1 MEALESRI
9 APAVFLVENLLSDG
23 PGSLRDAI
31 AQANATPALDTISFA
46 KSLEG
51 FISLAPNGEIA
62 ITAPLKIVGPGADK
76 ITISGVFQS
85 RVFNIDDGS
94 AETDSPVTISNLHF
108 SESMHDVAGGAIN
121 SAESLTL
128 VNVSVSR
135 SEAFNGGAISVTG
148 DNLVLKNCRFWKNE
162 AYIGGAVFA
171 DCQSIQI
178 TNTVVGDNY
187 AQYQGGGVH
196 LDTNS
201 SGSGTP
207 KIRIERSSF
216 TGNNTVFKGGGL
228 EFATLADGT
237 KVSIK
242 DCVISNNMASN
253 NVAGSEGVGG
263 GIFIENGQVS
273 IERTAIAANYAFQS
287 GGGIHDD
294 GADSLLIRGC
304 MVTGNYTGSGSDGG
318 AGLFAGTS
326 VHEVKIVSSEF
337 SGNRTFGSG
346 AAIRADDGV
355 SLIVQRSIVTDNLA
369 TSAYGGG
376 GISVDGHTVEGSL
389 TIIASLIA
397 RNSTYLGGGGGVF
410 TDGDVNVLIKGS
422 RIFDNSAAHGG
433 GLELLDSTVTITGSV
448 ISRNV
453 ALGPMSDELGE
464 GGGLFLRSPSVPAQ
478 ISNTRILDN
487 IADDDGGGIF
497 VDGGLRL
504 IGGLVSGNGAEGGGG
519 IYSIGGSLQ
528 LEGGVKVIRNSAFI
542 TPNIAQVL

>member
-1 MEALESRI
+1 MEALETRI

-31 AQANATPALDTISFA
+31 AQANATPALDTINFA

-51 FISLAPNGEIA
+51 FISVAPNGEIA

-85 RVFNIDDGS
+85 RIFNIDDGS

-108 SESMHDVAGGAIN
+108 SEGVHDVAGGAIN
-121 SAESLTL
+121 STESLAL
-128 VNVSVSR
+128 VNVSISR
-135 SEAFNGGAISVTG
+135 SEAFNGGALSATG
-148 DNLVLKNCRFWKNE
+148 ESLVLKNCRFWKNE
-162 AYIGGAVFA
+162 ANIGGAVFA
-171 DCQSIQI
+171 ECPSIQI

-196 LDTNS
+196 LDAS
-201 SGSGTP
+201 AAAAGTP
-207 KIRIERSSF
+207 KIRVERSAF
-216 TGNNTVFKGGGL
+216 TGNTTVFKGGGL
-228 EFATLADGT
+228 EFATLAEGT

-253 NVAGSEGVGG
+253 NVAGSEGQGG
-263 GIFIENGQVS
+263 GIFIENGHVS

-304 MVTGNYTGSGSDGG
+304 EVIGNYTGSGSDGG

-337 SGNRTFGSG
+337 SGNRTLGSG

-355 SLIVQRSIVTDNLA
+355 SLILQRSIVTDNLA
-369 TSAYGGG
+369 ASAYGGG
-376 GISVDGHTVEGSL
+376 GISVDGHTIEGSL

-410 TDGDVNVLIKGS
+410 AEGDVNVLIKGG
-422 RIFDNSAAHGG
+422 RILDNSAAHGG
-433 GLELLDSTVTITGSV
+433 GLEFIDSSVTIIGSL

-453 ALGPMSDELGE
+453 ATGPMSEELGK
-464 GGGLFLRSPSVPAQ
+464 GGGLWLRSSSVPAQ
-478 ISNTRILDN
+478 ISNSRILDN
-487 IADDDGGGIF
+487 LADDDGGGIY
-497 VDGGLRL
+497 VEGGLRL
-504 IGGLVSGNGAEGGGG
+504 VGGLVSGNGAEGGGG
-519 IYSIGGSLQ
+519 IYAIGGPLV
-528 LEGGVKVIRNSAFI
+528 LEGGTKVIRNSAFI
-542 TPNIAQVL
+542 TPNITYIL